1 MFIDVHGTVKSPAGR
16 RSRSRPRAKGLA
28 QGTGQQAIFHD
39 VIIFEP
45 LHPDTPVPH
54 RGTSASAGYDLSA
67 YLTGR
72 TVRIWKDGVMSERAA
87 VRSGQAFV
95 LELAPEDK
103 ALVPLGFKAQL
114 PGGVEAQVRPR
125 SGTSVKTDLVI
136 ANAPGTID
144 PDYADEWCVPVKNGG
159 TATLVITHGERIAQV
174 IFARF
179 EVHDFDTG
187 TVQQT
192 TDRSGGFGS
201 TGTGPKPMPTE
212 AHKPN

>member
-1 MFIDVHGTVKSPAGR
+1 M
-16 RSRSRPRAKGLA
+16 
-28 QGTGQQAIFHD
+28 
-39 VIIFEP
+39 IIFEP

-67 YLTGR
+67 YLRGR
-72 TVRIWKDGVMSERAA
+72 TAKVWTHGVASERAA
-87 VRSGQAFV
+87 VARGDTFV
-95 LELAPEDK
+95 LELEPGEK

-114 PGGVEAQVRPR
+114 PHGIEAQVRPR

-159 TATLVITHGERIAQV
+159 TRTLTIMHGERIAQA

-179 EVHDFDTG
+179 EAHDFTTG
-187 TVQQT
+187 SVKRT
-192 TDRSGGFGS
+192 TERDGGFGS
-201 TGTGPKPMPTE
+201 TGTGPAV
-212 AHKPN
+212 AHRPS

>member
-1 MFIDVHGTVKSPAGR
+1 MVTGDSRGQWGSR
-16 RSRSRPRAKGLA
+16 RSFR
-28 QGTGQQAIFHD
+28 

-54 RGTSASAGYDLSA
+54 RGTSASAGYDLAA
-67 YLTGR
+67 YLIGR
-72 TVRIWKDGVMSERAA
+72 TVRVWTDGVSSERTVV
-87 VRSGQAFV
+87 VRGTTTV
-95 LELAPEDK
+95 LDLAPGEK

-114 PGGVEAQVRPR
+114 PPGVEAQVRPR

-159 TATLVITHGERIAQV
+159 TRTLTIAHGERIAQA

-179 EVHDFDTG
+179 DAQDFSTG
-187 TVQQT
+187 NVTRT
-192 TDRSGGFGS
+192 TERDGGFGS
-201 TGTGPKPMPTE
+201 TGTGPAV
-212 AHKPN
+212 AHRPI